1 METPDKPQTPEKY
14 YEITVSYTQ
23 ALTNIIVTPSDSVE
37 HAVEK
42 ILQHFIGLEVSNFT
56 IHSVTELDG
65 PPEMEERPVSGKPFL
80 RIVS

>member
-1 METPDKPQTPEKY
+1 MDTPDKPQTY

-23 ALTNIIVTPSDSVE
+23 AITSIIVTPSDSVE

-42 ILQHFIGLEVSNFT
+42 IRQHFIGLDVSNFT
-56 IHSVTELDG
+56 IHSVNELDG
-65 PPEMEERPVSGKPFL
+65 PPEEEQRPVTGKPFL